1 MEGTLKEM
9 SSTHG
14 CVCPSP
20 KLAASFHGE
29 ASGCGPHGSVF
40 HELLGRP
47 NGPGAMPGA
56 SSLMSQGSAELWEL
70 KKATL
75 LPSLG
80 DPGKAMLT
88 QQQVFQRSALRSH
101 KDHESSTVSTG
112 SCLMAQDGC
121 LRASH

>member
-1 MEGTLKEM
+1 MAA
-9 SSTHG
+9 
-14 CVCPSP
+14 CAQAPSWLP
-20 KLAASFHGE
+20 ASMGE
-29 ASGCGPHGSVF
+29 ASGCGPHSSVF
-40 HELLGRP
+40 HELLGKP

-70 KKATL
+70 GKATL

-88 QQQVFQRSALRSH
+88 QQQVFQRLALRSH

-112 SCLMAQDGC
+112 CHILSYGPRRLLEGKPLNLYPIQ
-121 LRASH
+121 